1 MPGMLYFYIRVSHI
15 VNKFVV
21 HVYIYIYIGKGV
33 YYLRPPSIVLFLGAY
48 DINIAYIF

>member
-1 MPGMLYFYIRVSHI
+1 MPGMLYFYMLVSHI

-21 HVYIYIYIGKGV
+21 YIYILEKVYIT
-33 YYLRPPSIVLFLGAY
+33 LIRQPSIVLFLGAY

>member
-21 HVYIYIYIGKGV
+21 YIYILEKVYITLDNQV
-33 YYLRPPSIVLFLGAY
+33 LLFLGAY